1 MASLVLDTN
10 KRKSTT
16 PYEVYKKYNWEEL
29 HPDGSPRTPLTC
41 AKLASTF
48 RNPKPCDMT
57 IENMCHT
64 LSTAYL
70 QEVKTTGDF
79 QCHNCYNY
87 KELHKVYKGLS
98 DNVVKEA
105 FGWDDNFM
113 IPKPDVYPQAT
124 RSASGLVADPR

>member
-1 MASLVLDTN
+1 MTSLVLDTN

-16 PYEVYKKYNWEEL
+16 PYEVYKKYNWGKL
-29 HPDGSPRTPLTC
+29 QPHGSPRTPLTS

-48 RNPKPCDMT
+48 RNPIPSNKT
-57 IENMCHT
+57 IESLCHTPST

-87 KELHKVYKGLS
+87 KRLHRLH
-98 DNVVKEA
+98 D
-105 FGWDDNFM
+105 
-113 IPKPDVYPQAT
+113 I
-124 RSASGLVADPR
+124 